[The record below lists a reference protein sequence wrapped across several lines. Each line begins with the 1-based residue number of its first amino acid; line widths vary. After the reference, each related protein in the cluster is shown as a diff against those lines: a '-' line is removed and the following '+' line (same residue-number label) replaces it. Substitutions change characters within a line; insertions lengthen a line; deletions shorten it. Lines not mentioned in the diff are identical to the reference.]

1 MEAKVVW
8 LFAFVGL
15 YWAYCIFWGVKGALQ
30 SKTASDYFI
39 AGRRMSMWVFVL
51 AATATSFSGWT
62 FMGHP
67 GLVYR
72 DGFQYAYASFY
83 TITIPFT
90 GVMFL
95 KRQWIIGKRFG
106 YVTPGEMLSD
116 YFRGDAIRIL
126 TVIVALLFSIPYLG
140 VQLGASGFLFSVL
153 SDGIVGKDLGMWI
166 LSAVVLIYVASGGL
180 RAVAYVDTLQCIL
193 LALGIIVTG
202 IIALDLIGGWAAINE
217 GFATLAAS
225 DVGRWGVTEDGHN
238 AYFAIPGVIQFTAG
252 LGKETPVGGLWTG
265 IMVLTYMFALMG
277 IQSAPAFSM
286 WSFSNTDPRPFAPQ
300 QVWASSFA
308 IGLILFF
315 FTAFQGMG
323 AHLLGANPD
332 VNAAG
337 LALSQALNQ
346 PLGDISPELILGRV
360 LKEGEV
366 IETTGLIVAANPD
379 SLVPFYFNQ
388 IADSMPW
395 LVGLL
400 AVCALAA
407 MQSTGAAYMSTAG
420 AMLTRDLY
428 KRYLNPT
435 ASHATQKLFGR
446 LGVAFIVISALLVA
460 TYSRD
465 ALVLLGGLAVAF
477 GFQMWPSLAAVCWFP
492 WITRQG
498 ATWGLAAGLLAVIA
512 TEKIAFDL
520 TGGALPWGRWPWTI
534 HSAGWG
540 IIFNLSVCVV
550 VSAMT
555 QNTGDREHR
564 MKFHNFLREH
574 ASLPASKKGLVPVA
588 WIITLAWLFFG
599 IGPGA
604 VIGNTIFGVPGDSTT
619 WTFGIPSIWA
629 WQILFWILGVGMMW
643 FLAYKMEMSTVPD
656 REIQALTEDI
666 GDVHAP
672 AEQAGAGGA
681 AD

>member
-1 MEAKVVW
+1 LSAKVMW
-8 LFAFVGL
+8 LFAFVAL
-15 YWAYCIFWGVKGALQ
+15 YWAYCIYWGIRGAMTA
-30 SKTASDYFI
+30 KTASDYFI
-39 AGRRMSMWVFVL
+39 AGRRLSMIVFIL

-95 KRQWIIGKRFG
+95 KRQWMLGKRFG
-106 YVTPGEMLSD
+106 YVTPGEMLAD
-116 YFRGDAIRIL
+116 YFQGDAIRIL
-126 TVIVALLFSIPYLG
+126 TVLVALLFSIPYLG
-140 VQLGASGFLFSVL
+140 VQLGASGFLFNVLTDDLLTVNQGMWVL
-153 SDGIVGKDLGMWI
+153 SL
-166 LSAVVLIYVASGGL
+166 VVFIYVASGGL

-193 LALGIIVTG
+193 LALGIIITG
-202 IIALDLIGGWAAINE
+202 IIALNAAGGWAELNA
-217 GFATLAAS
+217 GFAKLAAT
-225 DVGRWGVTEDGHN
+225 DIGKWGTTKGFGGGDYN

-252 LGKETPVGGLWTG
+252 LGVETPVGGLWTG
-265 IMVLTYMFALMG
+265 IMCLTYMFALMG
-277 IQSAPAFSM
+277 IHSAPAFSM
-286 WSFSNTDPRPFAPQ
+286 WAFANTDPRPFAPQ
-300 QVWASSFA
+300 QVIASSFC

-323 AHLLGANPD
+323 GHLLGANQAVTD
-332 VNAAG
+332 AG
-337 LALSQALNQ
+337 LSLAT
-346 PLGDISPELILGRV
+346 ILPD
-360 LKEGEV
+360 L
-366 IETTGLIVAANPD
+366 TANKQGG
-379 SLVPFYFNQ
+379 LVPHYFNS
-388 IADSMPW
+388 IGDTAPW

-428 KRYLNPT
+428 KRYLNP
-435 ASHATQKLFGR
+435 AADHGTQKLFGR
-446 LGVAFIVISALLVA
+446 IGVAFIVFAALLVA

-477 GFQMWPSLAAVCWFP
+477 GFQMWPSLAAVTWFP
-492 WITRQG
+492 WITRLG
-498 ATWGLAAGLLAVIA
+498 ATLGLAVGLIAVIF
-512 TEKIAFDL
+512 TEKFGASIA
-520 TGGALPWGRWPWTI
+520 GVVGMELPWGRWPWTI

-540 IIFNLSVCVV
+540 MFFNLLVCLP

-555 QNTGDREHR
+555 QNAADNEHK
-564 MKFHNFLREH
+564 MKYHNFLRQH
-574 ASLPASKKGLVPVA
+574 ASLPPEKKGLVPIA
-588 WIITLAWLFFG
+588 WIITLAWMFFG

-604 VIGNTIFGVPGDSTT
+604 VIGNDIFGAPNAGIEG

-629 WQILFWILGVGMMW
+629 WQILFWLLGCFMMW

-656 REIQALTEDI
+656 TEVEALVEDI
-666 GDVHAP
+666 GDEAIK
-672 AEQAGAGGA
+672 GA

>member
-1 MEAKVVW
+1 MSAKIIW
-8 LFAFVGL
+8 LFGFVAL
-15 YWAYCIFWGVKGALQ
+15 YWAYCVYWAICGAMTA
-30 SKTASDYFI
+30 KTASDYFI
-39 AGRRMSMWVFVL
+39 AGRCLPRTVFIL
-51 AATATSFSGWT
+51 AATVTSLSGWAFLDHT
-62 FMGHP
+62 

-90 GVMFL
+90 GVLFL
-95 KRQWIIGKRFG
+95 KRQWMLSKRFG

-116 YFRGDAIRIL
+116 YFQGDAIRIL
-126 TVIVALLFSIPYLG
+126 TVIVALLFSLPYLG
-140 VQLGASGFLFSVL
+140 VQLGASGFLFNVL
-153 SDGIVGKDLGMWI
+153 TDDLLTVNQAMWI
-166 LSAVVLIYVASGGL
+166 LSLVMFIYVASGGL

-193 LALGIIVTG
+193 FALGIIITG
-202 IIALDLIGGWAAINE
+202 FIAINIAGGWDALNA
-217 GFATLAAS
+217 GFAKLAAS
-225 DVGRWGVTEDGHN
+225 DVGKWGTTQGLGGGDYN

-252 LGKETPVGGLWTG
+252 LGVETPVGGLWTG
-265 IMVLTYMFALMG
+265 IMCLTYMFALMG
-277 IQSAPAFSM
+277 IQSSPAFSM
-286 WSFSNTDPRPFAPQ
+286 WAFSNTDPKPFAPQ

-323 AHLLGANPD
+323 AHLLGGNPA
-332 VNAAG
+332 VTA
-337 LALSQALNQ
+337 
-346 PLGDISPELILGRV
+346 E
-360 LKEGEV
+360 
-366 IETTGLIVAANPD
+366 TGLIASVLDGAAIAKKPD
-379 SLVPFYFNQ
+379 SLVPYYFNHFSDV
-388 IADSMPW
+388 APW

-435 ASHATQKLFGR
+435 ADHGTQKLFGR
-446 LGVAFIVISALLVA
+446 IGVAFIVFAALLVA

-477 GFQMWPSLAAVCWFP
+477 GFQMWPSLAAVTWFP

-498 ATWGLAAGLLAVIA
+498 ATWGLVAGLIAVIF
-512 TEKIAFDL
+512 TEKFGASIA
-520 TGGALPWGRWPWTI
+520 GAVGLELPWGRWPWTI

-540 IIFNLSVCVV
+540 MFFNLLVCIPI
-550 VSAMT
+550 SALT
-555 QNTGDREHR
+555 QNAAAREHR
-564 MKFHNFLREH
+564 MTYHNFLRQH
-574 ASLPASKKGLVPVA
+574 ASLPPEKKGLVPIA
-588 WIITLAWLFFG
+588 WIITLAWMFFG

-604 VIGNTIFGVPGDSTT
+604 VIGNDIFGAPNVGVEG

-629 WQILFWILGVGMMW
+629 WQILFWLLGCFMMW

-656 REIQALTEDI
+656 TEVEALIDDI
-666 GDVHAP
+666 GDEVVK
-672 AEQAGAGGA
+672 GA

>member
-1 MEAKVVW
+1 MSAKVVW
-8 LFAFVGL
+8 LFVFVAL
-15 YWAYCIFWGVKGALQ
+15 YWAYCIFWGIKCAQ
-30 SKTASDYFI
+30 TARTASDYFI
-39 AGRRMSMWVFVL
+39 AGRRLSMWVFIL

-90 GVMFL
+90 GVLFL
-95 KRQWIIGKRFG
+95 KRQWMLGKRFG
-106 YVTPGEMLSD
+106 YVTPGEMFSD
-116 YFRGDAIRIL
+116 YFQGDMIRIL
-126 TVIVALLFSIPYLG
+126 TVLVALLFSIPYLG
-140 VQLGASGFLFSVL
+140 VQLGASGFLFNVLTDDLVPRDFGMWVL
-153 SDGIVGKDLGMWI
+153 SL
-166 LSAVVLIYVASGGL
+166 VVLIYVASGGL
-180 RAVAYVDTLQCIL
+180 RAVAFVDTVQCIL
-193 LALGIIVTG
+193 LALGIVITG
-202 IIALDLIGGWAAINE
+202 LIALNLAGGWAALNE
-217 GFATLAAS
+217 GFATLAQTTNA
-225 DVGRWGVTEDGHN
+225 DGHVGRWGSTPSGHS

-286 WSFSNTDPRPFAPQ
+286 WSFGNNNPKPFAPQ
-300 QVWASSFA
+300 QVWASSFG

-323 AHLLGANPD
+323 AHLLGANPE
-332 VNAAG
+332 VNQAG
-337 LALSQALNQ
+337 L
-346 PLGDISPELILGRV
+346 GISTV
-360 LKEGEV
+360 LAGNE
-366 IETTGLIVAANPD
+366 IAANPD
-379 SLVPFYFNQ
+379 ALVPNYFNQ

-435 ASHATQKLFGR
+435 ASHTTQKLFGR
-446 LGVAFIVISALLVA
+446 LGVAFIVLAALLVA
-460 TYSRD
+460 TFSRD

-477 GFQMWPSLAAVCWFP
+477 GFQMWPALAAICWFP
-492 WITRQG
+492 WLTRQG
-498 ATWGLAAGLLAVIA
+498 VTWGLAAGLLAVIF
-512 TEKIAFDL
+512 TETFGHTIA
-520 TGGALPWGRWPWTI
+520 GAVGIDLPWGRWPWTI

-540 IIFNLSVCVV
+540 IIFNLGVALI

-555 QNTGDREHR
+555 QNEGALAHR
-564 MKFHNFLREH
+564 MKYHNFLREH
-574 ASLPASKKGLVPVA
+574 ASLSASKRGLVPWA
-588 WIITLAWLFFG
+588 WGITIAWLFFG

-604 VIGNTIFGVPGDSTT
+604 VIGNTIFGAPDAGVEG

-643 FLAYKMEMSTVPD
+643 FLAYKMEMSTVP
-656 REIQALTEDI
+656 EKEVEALIEDI
-666 GDVHAP
+666 GDVISTPTSQIGTTTGP
-672 AEQAGAGGA
+672 AE
-681 AD
+681 